1 MASMA
6 PVAPLVASAS
16 TNSLPWPNWNQMSDS
31 TRKILYQVYKNQGFC
46 FETRLQLSDFL
57 QNNFTLAEPGKML
70 ACELA
75 TQLLE
80 EMESYMKGLP
90 RRSTFVTIKSTMRQ
104 TLKNLKEKHSST
116 DDGKL
121 DLYKIVH
128 TSLMQEKELVYK
140 HANGPYKE
148 IKEKTSTL
156 IAKVEEIEDE
166 KYKIEQEEERK
177 ATEDYEIQEMEL
189 NLNRSLKN
197 GPEYKPGRIRRP
209 SPYANN
215 KDINDPKKKL
225 ETLRKNSDLKE
236 KALQNGK
243 AKLIQMILNVLVD
256 YRQVQKTVL
265 ENLQLW

>member
-1 MASMA
+1 MVPTVTLTPKAPMVTTTSMATTESMVPMASMA
-6 PVAPLVASAS
+6 PSAS

-31 TRKILYQVYKNQGFC
+31 TRKMLYQIYKNQGFC

-70 ACELA
+70 ACKLA
-75 TQLLE
+75 TQLLQ
-80 EMESYMKGLP
+80 EMESYIKGLP
-90 RRSTFVTIKSTMRQ
+90 KRSTFVTIKSTMRQ
-104 TLKNLKEKHSST
+104 TLKNLKEKHSSA

-197 GPEYKPGRIRRP
+197 GPECKSGTMRRP
-209 SPYANN
+209 SPYASS

-225 ETLRKNSDLKE
+225 ETLRRNSVLKQ

-243 AKLIQMILNVLVD
+243 A
-256 YRQVQKTVL
+256 
-265 ENLQLW
+265 